1 MKKIRWKQEPGKEP
15 GRLRF
20 LKDGKLF
27 YILLFLCIVVV
38 GTTGYVVRERQAQ
51 QQAAALRSAAEQT
64 QIAASQQTE
73 DVPQEVAQQPEVLEQ
88 PAAQPAVVQ
97 QVEAADEPQQEQEAD
112 KPAEPETPPE
122 PVRLILPVSGEVL
135 KPHSD
140 TDLVYSK
147 TMDDWRLHQ
156 GMDIRADIGTTV
168 SAAAA
173 GTVEDFYEDPRLG
186 ITIVID
192 HGSGV
197 KTRYCNLSS
206 AEMVEKGKQV
216 SKGDAIATVGDT
228 AQFEVADE
236 AHLHFEV
243 LKDEKCVDPTSYL
256 AN

>member
-1 MKKIRWKQEPGKEP
+1 MKKIQWKQQPKKEP
-15 GRLRF
+15 GRFRF
-20 LKDGKLF
+20 LKEGKLF

-51 QQAAALRSAAEQT
+51 QQAAALRSAAGQT

-73 DVPQEVAQQPEVLEQ
+73 ETPPEVAQQPEVLEQ
-88 PAAQPAVVQ
+88 PAVQPAVVQ
-97 QVEAADEPQQEQEAD
+97 QVEAADEPRQEQEA
-112 KPAEPETPPE
+112 AQPEAPPE
-122 PVRLILPVSGEVL
+122 PIRLILPVGGEIL

-216 SKGDAIATVGDT
+216 GKGDAIATVGDT

-243 LKDEKCVDPTSYL
+243 LKDGKCVDPAFYL